1 MKKGIENYYRTL
13 IGPELNQI
21 KTVVKQLYFRKKE
34 GKESTYEEMSMDD
47 FMNHPIFMD
56 PNHIP
61 TQEEIDQSDILSSLQ
76 AMKYC
81 DLGELFDYCV

>member
-1 MKKGIENYYRTL
+1 
-13 IGPELNQI
+13 
-21 KTVVKQLYFRKKE
+21 
-34 GKESTYEEMSMDD
+34 MDD

-81 DLGELFDYCV
+81 DLGKLFDCCVWFIQSSRFS

>member
-1 MKKGIENYYRTL
+1 
-13 IGPELNQI
+13 
-21 KTVVKQLYFRKKE
+21 
-34 GKESTYEEMSMDD
+34 MSMDD

-81 DLGELFDYCV
+81 DLGKLFGFLKLLFVPSKF

>member
-1 MKKGIENYYRTL
+1 
-13 IGPELNQI
+13 
-21 KTVVKQLYFRKKE
+21 
-34 GKESTYEEMSMDD
+34 MSMDD

-81 DLGELFDYCV
+81 DLGELSNWRIYFDNNMYNSRFS

>member
-1 MKKGIENYYRTL
+1 
-13 IGPELNQI
+13 
-21 KTVVKQLYFRKKE
+21 
-34 GKESTYEEMSMDD
+34 MSMDD

-81 DLGELFDYCV
+81 DLGKLFDFLKLLFVPSKF

>member
-1 MKKGIENYYRTL
+1 
-13 IGPELNQI
+13 
-21 KTVVKQLYFRKKE
+21 
-34 GKESTYEEMSMDD
+34 MSMDD

-81 DLGELFDYCV
+81 DLGELSNWRIYFDNNMYNSRFSWWTGRRI